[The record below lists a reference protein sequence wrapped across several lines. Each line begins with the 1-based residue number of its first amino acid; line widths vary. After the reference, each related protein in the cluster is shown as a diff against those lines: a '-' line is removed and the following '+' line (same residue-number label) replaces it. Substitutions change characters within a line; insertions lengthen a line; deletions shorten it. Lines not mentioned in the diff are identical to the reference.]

1 MNVTSN
7 KINLV
12 HEGSFGVN
20 QSNLNLKEMTFNNKE
35 HQKHNNND
43 VSMNNSNIFNESIE
57 EDKLAEK
64 LTFGNTKVTIDKI
77 II

>member
-12 HEGSFGVN
+12 HEGSFGVD
-20 QSNLNLKEMTFNNKE
+20 QCNLNLKEMTFNNKE
-35 HQKHNNND
+35 HQKNNNND

-57 EDKLAEK
+57 KDKLDEK